1 MLQAELAVPVFGTAA
16 DGEKVT
22 VEFAGQKKS
31 AVAKEGKWKIATRSA
46 QARQAAAK

>member
-1 MLQAELAVPVFGTAA
+1 MLQAELAVPVFGTAP

-31 AVAKEGKWKIATRSA
+31 AVAKDGKWKILLDPLKPGSR
-46 QARQAAAK
+46 AAK